1 MIALALPTLTNA
13 LLTGAA
19 FAAGGLI
26 GWLIWLAVRGIDA

>member
-19 FAAGGLI
+19 FAAGGLF
-26 GWLIWLAVRGIDA
+26 GWLIWLAVRSLA

>member
-19 FAAGGLI
+19 FAAGRLF
-26 GWLIWLAVRGIDA
+26 GWLIWLAVRGIA